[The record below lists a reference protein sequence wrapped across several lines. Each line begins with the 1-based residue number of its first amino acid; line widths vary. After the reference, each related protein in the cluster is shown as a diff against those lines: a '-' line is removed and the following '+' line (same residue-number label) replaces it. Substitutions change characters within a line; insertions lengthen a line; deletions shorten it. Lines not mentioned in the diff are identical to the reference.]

1 MKWLEKVAE
10 HHKDYVE
17 VVRKFGE
24 TFLAE
29 DIVQEAYLRMLKY
42 CKPENIITKGK
53 VNKSYVYFVIRN
65 IYIDYLKERD
75 KYQIVSIEN
84 LHYLTSE
91 EDEEQKHEAY
101 LTILNKI
108 KEESCSWHWYDKRL
122 FEIYKDS
129 GKSIRQLS
137 NETNISVKSIF
148 QTLKHCKQR
157 IKENVG
163 EDYADYKNK
172 EYELIIE

>member
-17 VVRKFGE
+17 VVQKFGE

-91 EDEEQKHEAY
+91 EYEEQKHEAY

-163 EDYADYKNK
+163 EDYTDYKNK

>member
-1 MKWLEKVAE
+1 MKWLTIVAK
-10 HHKDYVE
+10 HHKDYVKMVE
-17 VVRKFGE
+17 NFGE
-24 TFLAE
+24 KFLAE
-29 DIVQEAYLRMLKY
+29 DIVQESYLRMSKY

-65 IYIDYLKERD
+65 IYLDYLKERS
-75 KYQIVSIEN
+75 KFEIVDIEK
-84 LHYLTSE
+84 LHYLTTE
-91 EDEEQKHEAY
+91 EEEIEKHEAY
-101 LTILNKI
+101 LTILNKV
-108 KEESCSWHWYDKRL
+108 KEESCTWHWYDKRL

-137 NETNISVKSIF
+137 DETNISVKSIF

-163 EDYADYKNK
+163 EDYQDYKNK
-172 EYELIIE
+172 EYELIN

>member
-10 HHKDYVE
+10 DHKYYIKVVE
-17 VVRKFGE
+17 SFGE

-29 DIVQEAYLRMLKY
+29 DIVQEAYLRMIKY
-42 CKPENIITKGK
+42 CKPENIISKGK

-75 KYQIVSIEN
+75 KYDIVSIE
-84 LHYLTSE
+84 HVHHLTSE
-91 EDEEQKHEAY
+91 SQEIEKHEAY

-108 KEESCSWHWYDKRL
+108 KEESQTWHWYDKLL
-122 FEIYKDS
+122 FEIYRDS
-129 GKSIRQLS
+129 GKSLRQLS
-137 NETNISVKSIF
+137 KETNISVKSIF

-157 IKENVG
+157 IKENRS
-163 EDYADYKNK
+163 
-172 EYELIIE
+172 

>member
-42 CKPENIITKGK
+42 L
-53 VNKSYVYFVIRN
+53 YL
-65 IYIDYLKERD
+65 DYLRERN
-75 KYQIVSIEN
+75 KYEIVSVEN

-91 EDEEQKHEAY
+91 ENEEEKHEAY

-108 KEESCSWHWYDKRL
+108 KEESCSWHWYDKLL

-137 NETNISVKSIF
+137 KETNISVKSIF

-163 EDYADYKNK
+163 EDYTDYKNK